1 MSTAEPAVL
10 HGLRNSLLA
19 SQETGANYNTNP
31 FRE

>member
-1 MSTAEPAVL
+1 MSTAEPTVL